1 MKKTAKMLFCQIGNA
16 THVAALVVLHLNWY
30 LPKEEEQTP
39 LYKHANDVHR
49 SGEEKRKGKTEYKDG
64 KERLNQL
71 TRKATKAQKI

>member
-1 MKKTAKMLFCQIGNA
+1 MLLCQMGKE

-30 LPKEEEQTP
+30 LPKEEKQTP
-39 LYKHANDVHR
+39 LYKHANDVQG
-49 SGEEKRKGKTEYKDG
+49 SGEEKRKGKTEYNDG